1 MRKRNEKGQ
10 FAKASKTS
18 EFGFVNLS
26 TYTSPEVKEV
36 NGKEWIEYG
45 ADNNYFQY
53 LIDRYNGSPTNNAAI
68 NGISQAIYGKGLNA
82 TDSNRKPNEYAQMI
96 SLFKK
101 DVVRR
106 CCYDLKL
113 MGQCAIQII
122 YSKDRSKIVQ
132 LEHMPIETLRA
143 EKCDENGDVPAY
155 YYYNDWANIKRTDDP
170 LRIPAFGMSKENIEI
185 LYIKPYKSGFYYY
198 SPVDYQG
205 GLQYA
210 ELEEEVSNYHLN
222 NIMNGLSPSM
232 LINFNNGTPNQ
243 QERQLIETKIAQKFS
258 GTSNAGKF
266 ILAFND
272 NKESQAE
279 ITPVQLSDAHNQYQF
294 LSEESTQKIMV
305 AHRIVSPMLLGIKDG
320 SGLGNNAEEIK
331 TASLLMDNTVI
342 RPFQELLIDSF
353 DQLLAYNEIALNLYF
368 TTLQPLEFTE
378 VDQTLQDKETIEE
391 ETGVEMSVNLAKYP
405 WDKCIDEQTERYGAE
420 AAPKICGY
428 IKENMS
434 SIQLKEID
442 GKQAYGTKEEAQAI
456 AEMIGCE
463 GYHEH
468 DEDGKTWY
476 MPCETHQELKA
487 PCWDGYEQ
495 IGTKMKDGKEVP
507 NCVPLK
513 QELTDEMASAIL
525 ENLKFETITDE
536 YELVETREYSED
548 NKSTEEWAKSLIK
561 RKLSK
566 IRKFA
571 DFITSKPNEESKL
584 DKSFY
589 KIRYTYQQ
597 RVSPS
602 STKTGKSR
610 DFCRTMMG
618 RTGKGVVYRKEDIDN
633 ASFSGVNNNFG
644 HKGQNYS
651 LFRFKGGIY
660 CGHYWREEL
669 YRMKSE
675 TEKYISRGKEV
686 KSIPNEY
693 QPKGTQYKEAGI
705 APTDMK
711 DRGAYPN

>member
-10 FAKASKTS
+10 FSKTKVS

-36 NGKEWIEYG
+36 NGADWIEYG
-45 ADNNYFQY
+45 ADNNYFQF

-82 TDSNRKPNEYAQMI
+82 TDSNKKPNEYAQMV
-96 SLFKK
+96 SLFRK

-113 MGQCAIQII
+113 MGQAAIQVI

-143 EKCDENGDVPAY
+143 EKCDEDGNVPAY
-155 YYYNDWANIKRTDDP
+155 YYYNDWANIKRTDNP
-170 LRIPAFGMSKENIEI
+170 LRIPAFGMSKESIEI
-185 LYIKPYKSGFYYY
+185 YYIKPYKSGFYYY

-353 DQLLAYNEIALNLYF
+353 DQILAYNDIALNLYF

-378 VDQTLQDKETIEE
+378 VDTDLQDKETIEE
-391 ETGVEMSVNLAKYP
+391 ETGVEMSVNLK
-405 WDKCIDEQTERYGAE
+405 K
-420 AAPKICGY
+420 
-428 IKENMS
+428 
-434 SIQLKEID
+434 ID
-442 GKQAYGTKEEAQAI
+442 GKDAYKTIEEAEAKAKEQ
-456 AEMIGCE
+456 GCE

-468 DEDGKTWY
+468 EEDGVVYY
-476 MPCETHQELKA
+476 MPCKSHDELDDFMQEFGEDEDLSEWELIDERKV
-487 PCWDGYEQ
+487 DYDSEQ
-495 IGTKMKDGKEVP
+495 ALDYQIDQLNNKD
-507 NCVPLK
+507 
-513 QELTDEMASAIL
+513 
-525 ENLKFETITDE
+525 
-536 YELVETREYSED
+536 
-548 NKSTEEWAKSLIK
+548 KST
-561 RKLSK
+561 LSK
-566 IRKFA
+566 IWEFVSTGTARPNAKSKQDEDFEGLKFKVRYQYA
-571 DFITSKPNEESKL
+571 PLKDTISDGKDVSR
-584 DKSFY
+584 SFCKEMVKAK
-589 KIRYTYQQ
+589 KI
-597 RVSPS
+597 
-602 STKTGKSR
+602 
-610 DFCRTMMG
+610 
-618 RTGKGVVYRKEDIDN
+618 YRKEDIIKMDSVKLN
-633 ASFSGVNNNFG
+633 YGWAEKGKQSSG
-644 HKGQNYS
+644 YS
-651 LFRFKGGIY
+651 IWEYKGGGA
-660 CGHYWREEL
+660 CHHYWARKT
-669 YRMKSE
+669 YMYTPKDKR
-675 TEKYISRGKEV
+675 IDV
-686 KSIPNEY
+686 KSPKAPKISVAEARRKGFRPEKNNPLVGTKPINMPNE
-693 QPKGTQYKEAGI
+693 GFVN
-705 APTDMK
+705 
-711 DRGAYPN
+711 R

>member
-10 FAKASKTS
+10 FVKSKVS

-36 NGKEWIEYG
+36 NGADWIEYG

-82 TDSNRKPNEYAQMI
+82 TDSNKKPNEYAQMI

-101 DVVRR
+101 DVVRKL
-106 CCYDLKL
+106 CYDLKL
-113 MGQCAIQII
+113 MGQCAIQVI
-122 YSKDRSKIVQ
+122 YSNDRSKIVQ

-143 EKCDENGDVPAY
+143 EKCNEDGNVPAY
-155 YYYNDWANIKRTDDP
+155 YYCNDWPNIKKSDKP
-170 LRIPAFGMSKENIEI
+170 LRIPAFGMSNESIEI
-185 LYIKPYKSGFYYY
+185 LYVKPYKSGFYYY

-222 NIMNGLSPSM
+222 NILNGLAPSM

-320 SGLGNNAEEIK
+320 SGLGNNADEIK

-353 DQLLAYNEIALNLYF
+353 DQILAYNDISLNLYF

-378 VDQTLQDKETIEE
+378 VDTDIQDKETIEE
-391 ETGVEMSVNLAKYP
+391 ETGVEMSA
-405 WDKCIDEQTERYGAE
+405 DE
-420 AAPKICGY
+420 PDFL
-428 IKENMS
+428 S
-434 SIQLKEID
+434 
-442 GKQAYGTKEEAQAI
+442 
-456 AEMIGCE
+456 
-463 GYHEH
+463 
-468 DEDGKTWY
+468 
-476 MPCETHQELKA
+476 
-487 PCWDGYEQ
+487 
-495 IGTKMKDGKEVP
+495 
-507 NCVPLK
+507 
-513 QELTDEMASAIL
+513 DEMSVQIL
-525 ENLKFETITDE
+525 ENLEGETISDE
-536 YELVETREYSED
+536 WELVDELEADED
-548 NKSTEEWAKSLIK
+548 ISDEDWANICINEKKSLF
-561 RKLSK
+561 
-566 IRKFA
+566 RKFA
-571 DFITSKPNEESKL
+571 DEITAKPDGFSYLDSKN
-584 DKSFY
+584 Y
-589 KIRYTYQQ
+589 KIRYKYA
-597 RVSPS
+597 VGS
-602 STKTGKSR
+602 SKAMKDNNKSR
-610 DFCRTMMG
+610 PFCENMMG
-618 RTGKGVVYRKEDIDN
+618 LSRSGVVYRLEGIDA
-633 ASFSGVNNNFG
+633 ASRDGVNSNLG
-644 HKGQNYS
+644 HKGRPYD
-651 LFRFKGGIY
+651 LFKFKGGIY
-660 CGHYWREEL
+660 CRHKWVKVL
-669 YRMKSE
+669 YRLKKNTQPSKELNDYKKTRTIPKTYNKSP
-675 TEKYISRGKEV
+675 RGTKQSE
-686 KSIPNEY
+686 
-693 QPKGTQYKEAGI
+693 I
-705 APTDMK
+705 APVNMPNQ
-711 DRGAYPN
+711 GAYPN

>member
-10 FAKASKTS
+10 FSKTKVS

-36 NGKEWIEYG
+36 NGADWIEYG
-45 ADNNYFQY
+45 ADNNYFQF

-82 TDSNRKPNEYAQMI
+82 TDSNRKPNEYAQMV

-106 CCYDLKL
+106 ACYDLKL

-143 EKCDENGDVPAY
+143 EKCDEDGNVPAY
-155 YYYNDWANIKRTDDP
+155 YYFNDWANIKRTDKP
-170 LRIPAFGMSKENIEI
+170 LRIPAFGMSKESIEI
-185 LYIKPYKSGFYYY
+185 YYIKPYKSGFYYY

-294 LSEESTQKIMV
+294 LSAESTQKIMV

-320 SGLGNNAEEIK
+320 SGLGNNADEIK

-353 DQLLAYNEIALNLYF
+353 DNILAYNDISLNLYF

-378 VDQTLQDKETIEE
+378 VDSDIQDKETIEE
-391 ETGVEMSVNLAKYP
+391 ETGVEMEKLNLK
-405 WDKCIDEQTERYGAE
+405 K
-420 AAPKICGY
+420 
-428 IKENMS
+428 
-434 SIQLKEID
+434 ID
-442 GKQAYGTKEEAQAI
+442 GKEAYKTKEEAEKVAD
-456 AEMIGCE
+456 EMGCG

-468 DEDGKTWY
+468 EVEGVTYY
-476 MPCETHQELKA
+476 MPCVNHEELKA

-513 QELTDEMASAIL
+513 TELEEFGEDEDLSEWSLI
-525 ENLKFETITDE
+525 DE
-536 YELVETREYSED
+536 RKVDYEDEEALDYQIDEL
-548 NKSTEEWAKSLIK
+548 NKKDKSL
-561 RKLSK
+561 LSK
-566 IRKFA
+566 IWNFVSTGTARPN
-571 DFITSKPNEESKL
+571 SKSEQDEEVDGVEFKV
-584 DKSFY
+584 
-589 KIRYTYQQ
+589 RYQYAPLKASLQ
-597 RVSPS
+597 PDD
-602 STKTGKSR
+602 SR
-610 DFCRTMMG
+610 DFCQKMV
-618 RTGKGVVYRKEDIDN
+618 KAKKIYRKEDIELM
-633 ASFSGVNNNFG
+633 GKVQVNSSYTNKDG
-644 HKGQNYS
+644 RTIGWGPKGALTYS
-651 LFRFKGGIY
+651 VWEYKGGGNCHHFWMRKTY
-660 CGHYWREEL
+660 
-669 YRMKSE
+669 MK
-675 TEKYISRGKEV
+675 KGKGKIDI
-686 KSIPNEY
+686 KSPL
-693 QPKGTQYKEAGI
+693 
-705 APTDMK
+705 APTISVNEAKRRGFKPEKNSALVAKRPIDMPDEGFLPTNK
-711 DRGAYPN
+711 RR

>member
-10 FAKASKTS
+10 FSKTKVS

-36 NGKEWIEYG
+36 NGADWIEYG
-45 ADNNYFQY
+45 ADNNYFQF

-96 SLFKK
+96 SLFRK

-106 CCYDLKL
+106 VCYDLKL
-113 MGQCAIQII
+113 MGQCAIQVI

-143 EKCDENGDVPAY
+143 EKCDADGNVPAY
-155 YYYNDWANIKRTDDP
+155 YYCNDWVNIKKSDKP
-170 LRIPAFGMSKENIEI
+170 LRIPAFGMSKESIEI
-185 LYIKPYKSGFYYY
+185 YYIKPYKSGFYYY

-294 LSEESTQKIMV
+294 LSEESTSKIMV

-320 SGLGNNAEEIK
+320 SGLGNNADEIK

-353 DQLLAYNEIALNLYF
+353 DNILAYNDISLNLYF

-391 ETGVEMSVNLAKYP
+391 ETGVEMSS
-405 WDKCIDEQTERYGAE
+405 DK
-420 AAPKICGY
+420 
-428 IKENMS
+428 N
-434 SIQLKEID
+434 
-442 GKQAYGTKEEAQAI
+442 
-456 AEMIGCE
+456 
-463 GYHEH
+463 
-468 DEDGKTWY
+468 
-476 MPCETHQELKA
+476 
-487 PCWDGYEQ
+487 
-495 IGTKMKDGKEVP
+495 
-507 NCVPLK
+507 
-513 QELTDEMASAIL
+513 ELTDEMADAIL
-525 ENLKFETITDE
+525 ENLKYETIGDD
-536 YELVETREYSED
+536 YELVDVREVSD
-548 NKSTEEWAKSLIK
+548 KNSDVEEWANSKIK
-561 RKLSK
+561 KKLSR
-566 IRKFA
+566 IQKFA
-571 DFITSKPNEESKL
+571 DFIKSKPNEESKL

-589 KIRYTYQQ
+589 KIRYTYQE
-597 RVSPS
+597 RKS
-602 STKTGKSR
+602 SANSR
-610 DFCRTMMG
+610 DFCKTMMG
-618 RTGKGVVYRKEDIDN
+618 RTSKGVVYRKEDIDN
-633 ASFSGVNNNFG
+633 ASFQGVNNNFG

-651 LFRFKGGIY
+651 LFKFKGGIY
-660 CGHYWREEL
+660 CGHFWQEEL

-675 TEKYISRGKEV
+675 TEKYISKGKEV
-686 KSIPNEY
+686 DTIPNSY
-693 QPKGTQYKEAGI
+693 QPKGSEYKDAAEAPI
-705 APTDMK
+705 DMK
-711 DRGAYPN
+711 NRGAYPN

>member
-10 FAKASKTS
+10 FSKTKVS

-26 TYTSPEVKEV
+26 TYTSPEIKEV
-36 NGKEWIEYG
+36 NGEMWIEYG
-45 ADNNYFQY
+45 IDNNYFQF

-82 TDSNRKPNEYAQMI
+82 TDSSKKPNEYAQMI
-96 SLFKK
+96 SLFRK

-113 MGQCAIQII
+113 MGQAAIQVI

-143 EKCDENGDVPAY
+143 EKCDEDGNVPAY
-155 YYYNDWANIKRTDDP
+155 YYYNDWANIKRTDNP
-170 LRIPAFGMSKENIEI
+170 LRIPAFGMSKESIEI
-185 LYIKPYKSGFYYY
+185 YYIKPYKSGFYYY

-294 LSEESTQKIMV
+294 LSAESTQKIMV

-353 DQLLAYNEIALNLYF
+353 DDILSYNDISLNLYF

-378 VDQTLQDKETIEE
+378 VDSEIQDKETIEE
-391 ETGVEMSVNLAKYP
+391 ETGVEMEKLNLK
-405 WDKCIDEQTERYGAE
+405 K
-420 AAPKICGY
+420 
-428 IKENMS
+428 
-434 SIQLKEID
+434 ID
-442 GKQAYGTKEEAQAI
+442 GKEAYKTKEEAEKVAD
-456 AEMIGCE
+456 EMGCG
-463 GYHEH
+463 GYHKHEV
-468 DEDGKTWY
+468 EGVTYY
-476 MPCETHQELKA
+476 MPCVSHEELKA

-495 IGTKMKDGKEVP
+495 IGTKTKDGKEVP

-513 QELTDEMASAIL
+513 TELEEFGEDEDLSEWTLI
-525 ENLKFETITDE
+525 DE
-536 YELVETREYSED
+536 RKVDYEDEEALDYQIDEL
-548 NKSTEEWAKSLIK
+548 NKKDKSL
-561 RKLSK
+561 LSK
-566 IRKFA
+566 IWNFVSTGTARPNSKSEQDEDFEGMKF
-571 DFITSKPNEESKL
+571 KV
-584 DKSFY
+584 
-589 KIRYTYQQ
+589 RYQYAPLRDTFNDDDEN
-597 RVSPS
+597 V
-602 STKTGKSR
+602 TR
-610 DFCRTMMG
+610 DFCKKMVAA
-618 RTGKGVVYRKEDIDN
+618 KKIYRKEDIKMMDSTKLN
-633 ASFSGVNNNFG
+633 YGWAE
-644 HKGQNYS
+644 KGKQEEGYS
-651 LFRFKGGIY
+651 IWFYKGGGA
-660 CGHYWREEL
+660 CHHYWARKT
-669 YRMKSE
+669 YMYTPKDKR
-675 TEKYISRGKEV
+675 IDV
-686 KSIPNEY
+686 KSPLAPKISVAEARRKGFRPEKNNPLVGTKPINMPNE
-693 QPKGTQYKEAGI
+693 GFVN
-705 APTDMK
+705 
-711 DRGAYPN
+711 R

>member
-10 FAKASKTS
+10 FVKSKVS

-36 NGKEWIEYG
+36 NGADWIEYG

-96 SLFKK
+96 SLFRK

-106 CCYDLKL
+106 LCYDLKL
-113 MGQCAIQII
+113 MGQCAIQVI
-122 YSKDRSKIVQ
+122 YSKDRSKIAQ

-143 EKCDENGDVPAY
+143 EKCNEDGDVPAY
-155 YYYNDWANIKRTDDP
+155 YYCNDWENIKKSDKP
-170 LRIPAFGMSKENIEI
+170 LRIPAFGMSKESIEI
-185 LYIKPYKSGFYYY
+185 YYIKPYKSGFYYY

-294 LSEESTQKIMV
+294 LSEESTKKIMV
-305 AHRIVSPMLLGIKDG
+305 AHRIVSPMLLGIKDS

-342 RPFQELLIDSF
+342 RPFQELLIDCF
-353 DQLLAYNEIALNLYF
+353 DNILAYNEISLNLYF
-368 TTLQPLEFTE
+368 TTLQPLEFTD
-378 VDQTLQDKETIEE
+378 VDKDLQSKEDIEE
-391 ETGVEMSVNLAKYP
+391 ETGYEFSK
-405 WDKCIDEQTERYGAE
+405 
-420 AAPKICGY
+420 
-428 IKENMS
+428 
-434 SIQLKEID
+434 LKTID
-442 GKQAYGTKEEAQAI
+442 GKQAYKTKEEAERV
-456 AEMIGCE
+456 AEEMGCG

-468 DEDGKTWY
+468 EIEGVTYY
-476 MPCETHQELKA
+476 MPCVSHEELKA

-495 IGTKMKDGKEVP
+495 YGTKMKNGKEVP
-507 NCVPLK
+507 NCIPLK
-513 QELTDEMASAIL
+513 QELSDDILAEFGEDEDLSEWTLI
-525 ENLKFETITDE
+525 DE
-536 YELVETREYSED
+536 RKVDYDDEEALDYQIKELNKKKD
-548 NKSTEEWAKSLIK
+548 KST
-561 RKLSK
+561 LSK
-566 IRKFA
+566 IWEFVSTGTAR
-571 DFITSKPNEESKL
+571 PNAKSEQ
-584 DKSFY
+584 DKAVKDVAFKVRYQYSPLKETLNSEGENVTRGFCEKMIAAK
-589 KIRYTYQQ
+589 KI
-597 RVSPS
+597 
-602 STKTGKSR
+602 
-610 DFCRTMMG
+610 
-618 RTGKGVVYRKEDIDN
+618 YRKEDIELMSTR
-633 ASFSGVNNNFG
+633 AVNPG
-644 HKGQNYS
+644 WGPKGADTYS
-651 LFRFKGGIY
+651 IWLYKGGGNCHHFWMRKTYMFTLDSKRID
-660 CGHYWREEL
+660 
-669 YRMKSE
+669 
-675 TEKYISRGKEV
+675 V
-686 KSIPNEY
+686 KSPLAPTISVREAKRKGFKPKRNNPLVGTKPIDMPNE
-693 QPKGTQYKEAGI
+693 GFL
-705 APTDMK
+705 PTNK
-711 DRGAYPN
+711 RR

>member
-10 FAKASKTS
+10 FSKTKVS

-36 NGKEWIEYG
+36 NGADWIEYG
-45 ADNNYFQY
+45 ADNNYFQF

-82 TDSNRKPNEYAQMI
+82 TDSNRKPNEYAQMV
-96 SLFKK
+96 SLFRK

-106 CCYDLKL
+106 ACYDLKL
-113 MGQCAIQII
+113 MGQAAIQVI

-143 EKCDENGDVPAY
+143 EKCDEDGNVPAY
-155 YYYNDWANIKRTDDP
+155 YYFNDWANIKKTDEP
-170 LRIPAFGMSKENIEI
+170 LRIPAFGMSNEEIEI
-185 LYIKPYKSGFYYY
+185 YYIKPYKSGFYYY

-294 LSEESTQKIMV
+294 LSEESTSKIMV

-353 DQLLAYNEIALNLYF
+353 DNILAYNEISLNLYF

-391 ETGVEMSVNLAKYP
+391 ETGVEMSS
-405 WDKCIDEQTERYGAE
+405 DK
-420 AAPKICGY
+420 
-428 IKENMS
+428 N
-434 SIQLKEID
+434 
-442 GKQAYGTKEEAQAI
+442 
-456 AEMIGCE
+456 
-463 GYHEH
+463 
-468 DEDGKTWY
+468 
-476 MPCETHQELKA
+476 
-487 PCWDGYEQ
+487 
-495 IGTKMKDGKEVP
+495 
-507 NCVPLK
+507 
-513 QELTDEMASAIL
+513 ELTDEMADAIL
-525 ENLKFETITDE
+525 ENLKYETIGDD
-536 YELVETREYSED
+536 YELVDVREVSD
-548 NKSTEEWAKSLIK
+548 QNSDVEEWANSKIK
-561 RKLSK
+561 KKLSR
-566 IRKFA
+566 IQKFA
-571 DFITSKPNEESKL
+571 DFIKSKPNEESKL

-589 KIRYTYQQ
+589 KIRYTYQE
-597 RVSPS
+597 RKS
-602 STKTGKSR
+602 SANSR
-610 DFCRTMMG
+610 DFCKTMMG
-618 RTGKGVVYRKEDIDN
+618 RTSKGVVYRKEDIDN
-633 ASFSGVNNNFG
+633 ASFQGVNNNFG

-651 LFRFKGGIY
+651 LFKFKGGIY
-660 CGHYWREEL
+660 CGHFWQEEL

-675 TEKYISRGKEV
+675 TEKYISKGKEV
-686 KSIPNEY
+686 DTIPNSY
-693 QPKGTQYKEAGI
+693 QPKGSEYKDAAEAPI
-705 APTDMK
+705 DMK
-711 DRGAYPN
+711 NRGAYPN

>member
-10 FAKASKTS
+10 FSKTKVS

-36 NGKEWIEYG
+36 NGADWIEYG
-45 ADNNYFQY
+45 ADNNYFQF

-96 SLFKK
+96 SLFRK

-106 CCYDLKL
+106 ACYDLKL
-113 MGQCAIQII
+113 MGQAAIQVI

-143 EKCDENGDVPAY
+143 EKCDEDGNVPAY
-155 YYYNDWANIKRTDDP
+155 YYFNDWANIKKTDEP
-170 LRIPAFGMSKENIEI
+170 LRIPAFGMSNEEIEI
-185 LYIKPYKSGFYYY
+185 YYIKPYKSGFYYY

-243 QERQLIETKIAQKFS
+243 QERQLIETKIASKFS

-294 LSEESTQKIMV
+294 LSEESTSKIQI
-305 AHRIVSPMLLGIKDG
+305 AHRVVSPFLLGIQTKNG
-320 SGLGNNAEEIK
+320 FSSNADEIK

-353 DQLLAYNEIALNLYF
+353 DNILAYNEISLNLYF

-378 VDQTLQDKETIEE
+378 VDQSLQDNETIEE
-391 ETGVEMSVNLAKYP
+391 ETGVEMAVNLK
-405 WDKCIDEQTERYGAE
+405 K
-420 AAPKICGY
+420 
-428 IKENMS
+428 
-434 SIQLKEID
+434 ID
-442 GKQAYGTKEEAQAI
+442 GKDVYKTKEEAEKVAD
-456 AEMIGCE
+456 EMGC
-463 GYHEH
+463 GGSHEH
-468 DEDGKTWY
+468 EIEGVVYY
-476 MPCETHQELKA
+476 MPCVSHEELKA

-495 IGTKMKDGKEVP
+495 IGTKTKDGKEVP

-513 QELTDEMASAIL
+513 QELTDEMATAIL
-525 ENLKFETITDE
+525 ENLKYETITDE
-536 YELVETREYSED
+536 YELVETREYSEE
-548 NKSTEEWAKSLIK
+548 NKSTEDWAKSLIK
-561 RKLSK
+561 RKLSR

-610 DFCRTMMG
+610 DFCKTMMG
-618 RTGKGVVYRKEDIDN
+618 RTSKGVVYRKEDIDN

-686 KSIPNEY
+686 KSIPNKF
-693 QPKGTQYKEAGI
+693 QPKGTQYKEAGE
-705 APTDMK
+705 APTTWT

>member
-1 MRKRNEKGQ
+1 MKRQRNSKGQ
-10 FAKASKTS
+10 FKSASKVS

-26 TYTSPEVKEV
+26 TYTSPEIKEV
-36 NGKEWIEYG
+36 NGKDWIEYG
-45 ADNNYFQY
+45 ADNNYFQF

-82 TDSNRKPNEYAQMI
+82 TNSSSKPNEYAQMV

-106 CCYDLKL
+106 LCYDLKL
-113 MGQCAIQII
+113 MGQCAFQVI
-122 YSKDRSKIVQ
+122 YNKDRSKIVQ

-143 EKCDENGDVPAY
+143 EKCDDDGEIPAY
-155 YYYNDWANIKRTDDP
+155 YYFNDWANIKRTDTP
-170 LRIPAFGMSKENIEI
+170 LRIPAYGMSKENIEI
-185 LYIKPYKSGFYYY
+185 YYVKPYKAGFYYY

-243 QERQLIETKIAQKFS
+243 QERQLIENKIAAKFS
-258 GTSNAGKF
+258 GSSNSGKF

-342 RPFQELLIDSF
+342 RPFQELLIDCF
-353 DQLLAYNEIALNLYF
+353 DQILAYNEISLNLYF

-378 VDQTLQDKETIEE
+378 VDSSLQDKETIEE
-391 ETGVEMSVNLAKYP
+391 ETGVEMTKFSLK
-405 WDKCIDEQTERYGAE
+405 KIDGFDAYKTIEEAE
-420 AAPKICGY
+420 AK
-428 IKENMS
+428 
-434 SIQLKEID
+434 
-442 GKQAYGTKEEAQAI
+442 AI
-456 AEMIGCE
+456 EQGCK

-468 DEDGKTWY
+468 IDGDEVWY
-476 MPCETHQELKA
+476 MPCKSHE
-487 PCWDGYEQ
+487 
-495 IGTKMKDGKEVP
+495 
-507 NCVPLK
+507 NNN
-513 QELTDEMASAIL
+513 LTDEMASAIL
-525 ENLKFETITDE
+525 ENLEYETISDE
-536 YELVETREYSED
+536 YELVDKREISDD
-548 NKSTEEWAKSLIK
+548 NQSIEEWVNSKIK
-561 RKLSK
+561 KKLSK
-566 IRKFA
+566 IQKFA
-571 DFITSKPNEESKL
+571 DFIKSNPNGKSTL

-597 RVSPS
+597 RVSAS
-602 STKTGKSR
+602 NSR
-610 DFCRTMMG
+610 DFCKNMMARTS
-618 RTGKGVVYRKEDIDN
+618 KGVVYRKEDIDN
-633 ASFSGVNNNFG
+633 ASFQGVNNNFG
-644 HKGQNYS
+644 HKGENYS
-651 LFRFKGGIY
+651 LFKFKGGIY
-660 CGHYWREEL
+660 CGHYWQEEL
-669 YRMKSE
+669 YRMKSK
-675 TEKYISRGKEV
+675 TEKYISRGKKV
-686 KSIPNEY
+686 DSIPNTY
-693 QPKGTQYKEAGI
+693 QPTGKQYQDAKEAPI
-705 APTDMK
+705 NMPN
-711 DRGAYPN
+711 RGAYPK

>member
-10 FAKASKTS
+10 FSKTKVS

-36 NGKEWIEYG
+36 NGADWIEYG
-45 ADNNYFQY
+45 ADNNYFQF

-82 TDSNRKPNEYAQMI
+82 TDSNKKPNEYAQMV

-106 CCYDLKL
+106 VCYDLKL

-122 YSKDRSKIVQ
+122 YNKDRSKIVQ

-143 EKCDENGDVPAY
+143 EKCDEDGNVPAY
-155 YYYNDWANIKRTDDP
+155 YYYNDWANIKRTDKP
-170 LRIPAFGMSKENIEI
+170 LRIPAFGMSKESIEI
-185 LYIKPYKSGFYYY
+185 YYIKPYKSGFYYY

-294 LSEESTQKIMV
+294 LSAESTQKIMV

-320 SGLGNNAEEIK
+320 SGLGNNADEIK

-353 DQLLAYNEIALNLYF
+353 DNILAYNDISLNLYF

-378 VDQTLQDKETIEE
+378 VDSEIQDKETIEE
-391 ETGVEMSVNLAKYP
+391 ETGVEMSS
-405 WDKCIDEQTERYGAE
+405 DKTDLDDFMQEFGEDEDLSEWELIDERKVDYDSEQALDYQ
-420 AAPKICGY
+420 ID
-428 IKENMS
+428 
-434 SIQLKEID
+434 QLNN
-442 GKQAYGTKEEAQAI
+442 
-456 AEMIGCE
+456 
-463 GYHEH
+463 
-468 DEDGKTWY
+468 
-476 MPCETHQELKA
+476 
-487 PCWDGYEQ
+487 
-495 IGTKMKDGKEVP
+495 KD
-507 NCVPLK
+507 
-513 QELTDEMASAIL
+513 
-525 ENLKFETITDE
+525 
-536 YELVETREYSED
+536 
-548 NKSTEEWAKSLIK
+548 KST
-561 RKLSK
+561 LSK
-566 IRKFA
+566 IWEFVSTGTAIPNAKSKQDKDFEGLKFKVRYQYA
-571 DFITSKPNEESKL
+571 PLTTQSNSREFC
-584 DKSFY
+584 DKMVAAA
-589 KIRYTYQQ
+589 KI
-597 RVSPS
+597 
-602 STKTGKSR
+602 
-610 DFCRTMMG
+610 
-618 RTGKGVVYRKEDIDN
+618 YRKEDIIKMDSVKLN
-633 ASFSGVNNNFG
+633 YGWAE
-644 HKGQNYS
+644 KGKQSTGYSIWNY
-651 LFRFKGGIY
+651 KGGGA
-660 CGHYWREEL
+660 CHHYWARKT
-669 YRMKSE
+669 YMYTTKDKR
-675 TEKYISRGKEV
+675 IDV
-686 KSIPNEY
+686 KSPLA
-693 QPKGTQYKEAGI
+693 PKISVAEARRKGFRPEKNNPLVGTKPINMPKEGFVN
-705 APTDMK
+705 
-711 DRGAYPN
+711 R